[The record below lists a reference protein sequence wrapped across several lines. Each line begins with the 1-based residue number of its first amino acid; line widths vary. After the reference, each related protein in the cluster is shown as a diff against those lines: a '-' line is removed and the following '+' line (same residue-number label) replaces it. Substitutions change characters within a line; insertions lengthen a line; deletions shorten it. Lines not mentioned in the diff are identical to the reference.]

1 MLRSRVCVALRCV
14 AVVCVWVLM
23 IFVNVAESRF
33 RVRYWLIL
41 LSVAWRFTIW
51 TVFFFAILYLP
62 TFPRLGVRVFF
73 TRVSFSIYKRN
84 WLTWIPQWRTATKIY
99 LCKSASHEWISSV
112 AFLFPLC
119 RLPFPIFSRF
129 PIDSVSHFL
138 LGPLVGASVRLSL
151 ESIFSVLWRH
161 CSSKNARL
169 ASYIAAPAHPRY

>member
-1 MLRSRVCVALRCV
+1 MMLSRGFVCD
-14 AVVCVWVLM
+14 
-23 IFVNVAESRF
+23 
-33 RVRYWLIL
+33 WLIL

-51 TVFFFAILYLP
+51 TVFFRYTVPAHLSATRGSCILYSC
-62 TFPRLGVRVFF
+62 VFQ
-73 TRVSFSIYKRN
+73 YLQEE
-84 WLTWIPQWRTATKIY
+84 LTNIPHWRIATKIY

-112 AFLFPLC
+112 AFLFPPC

-151 ESIFSVLWRH
+151 KSIFSVLWRH
-161 CSSKNARL
+161 CSSQNARL